1 VVGTLA
7 KSSTS
12 QPDKPEPLEWDQT
25 QNVHIFIGNFFICL
39 VRFLLSLLLSLLLLR
54 YLGLTDDIIIQPSR
68 RKRQKKPEKI
78 KIKKTRK

>member
-1 VVGTLA
+1 VLVCTYLLCVVDSVVGTLA

-39 VRFLLSLLLSLLLLR
+39 VRFLLSLLLHEISWLN
-54 YLGLTDDIIIQPSR
+54 
-68 RKRQKKPEKI
+68 
-78 KIKKTRK
+78 